1 MNIVELVEHCL
12 ENGIYLFVE
21 NGNLKA
27 QGNQNQIQ
35 ILAPTLKERKADLVQ
50 YLEYINKRPSEPYE
64 IEPLSRYFAAEGW
77 SYEGAID
84 LARGM
89 IERGSF
95 LSAHEHEKYLRML
108 KKTEANIESMNCV

>member
-50 YLEYINKRPSEPYE
+50 YLEYITKRPSEPYQVD
-64 IEPLSRYFAAEGW
+64 PLAKYFMAEGW
-77 SYEGAID
+77 LCETAID

-89 IERGSF
+89 IERDSF
-95 LSAHEHEKYLRML
+95 LPAHEHEKYLHVL
-108 KKTEANIESMNCV
+108 KKTETNIELMDCV